1 MTKAWIIIRIIEKI
15 RDPLVAKS
23 KGKARMLN
31 SEGTKIKEIVKKK
44 IDRKNKI
51 PRTSFLQPDAWVG
64 FFPFWLRNLI
74 SENFLLVSFSIYQ
87 LVLAGWLLSGKK
99 IVFAAE
105 LSGLTLLSIIVA
117 NYGFLDVL
125 FRDIA
130 ILFSAIGLIA
140 LHWGE

>member
-1 MTKAWIIIRIIEKI
+1 MIF
-15 RDPLVAKS
+15 
-23 KGKARMLN
+23 M
-31 SEGTKIKEIVKKK
+31 
-44 IDRKNKI
+44 KNKNQLNDRI
-51 PRTSFLQPDAWVG
+51 KTSSFFLRSGIATVFLYAAIASFFQPDAWVG

>member
-1 MTKAWIIIRIIEKI
+1 MVFIKNRTQLNDRIKTSSFFLRSGIATVFLYAAI
-15 RDPLVAKS
+15 A
-23 KGKARMLN
+23 
-31 SEGTKIKEIVKKK
+31 
-44 IDRKNKI
+44 
-51 PRTSFLQPDAWVG
+51 SFLQPDAWVG

-74 SENFLLVSFSIYQ
+74 SENILLILFSIYQ

-99 IVFAAE
+99 IIFAAE

>member
-1 MTKAWIIIRIIEKI
+1 MVFIKNRNQFN
-15 RDPLVAKS
+15 D
-23 KGKARMLN
+23 
-31 SEGTKIKEIVKKK
+31 KIKTASFFLRSGVATVFLYAAIA
-44 IDRKNKI
+44 
-51 PRTSFLQPDAWVG
+51 SFLQPDAWVG
-64 FFPFWLRNLI
+64 FFPFWLRDLI
-74 SENFLLVSFSIYQ
+74 SGNVLLISFSIYQ

-99 IVFAAE
+99 IIFAAE

>member
-1 MTKAWIIIRIIEKI
+1 MVFMNNKNQLDNRIKTSSFFL
-15 RDPLVAKS
+15 RSGVATVFLY
-23 KGKARMLN
+23 AA
-31 SEGTKIKEIVKKK
+31 IA
-44 IDRKNKI
+44 
-51 PRTSFLQPDAWVG
+51 SFLQPDAWVG

-105 LSGLTLLSIIVA
+105 LSWLTLLSIIVA